1 MILETARLILDE
13 LAVGRDEMFVFE
25 LLNEPGF
32 LDNIGDREVTDLEAA
47 TGYIEK
53 GPAASY
59 AANGFGLW
67 RVILKAAGEP
77 VGMSG
82 LVKRDGLD
90 DPDIGY
96 AFLER
101 HWGRGYAQEAGVAVL
116 EYARNILNIPKI
128 VAVTSLDNAASAA
141 VLEKIGLTFAGEIQ
155 LPAHD
160 ASSRYFTTEAASSL
174 AARGAK

>member
-1 MILETARLILDE
+1 MILEAERLILDE
-13 LAVGRDEMFVFE
+13 LTVGRDEIFVFE

-32 LDNIGDREVTDLEAA
+32 LDNIGDRGVTDLEAA
-47 TGYIEK
+47 AGYIEK
-53 GPAASY
+53 GPGASY

-67 RVILKAAGEP
+67 RATLKATGEP
-77 VGMSG
+77 IGMSG

-96 AFLER
+96 AILER
-101 HWGRGYAQEAGVAVL
+101 HWGRGYAQEAGAAVL
-116 EYARNILNIPKI
+116 EYARNILNIRKI

-155 LPAHD
+155 LPAYD
-160 ASSRYFTTEAASSL
+160 APSRYFTT
-174 AARGAK
+174 

>member
-1 MILETARLILDE
+1 MILETERLILDE

-32 LDNIGDREVTDLEAA
+32 LDNIGDRGVTDLEAA

-53 GPAASY
+53 GPGASY
-59 AANGFGLW
+59 AANSFGLW
-67 RVILKAAGEP
+67 RATLKATGEP
-77 VGMSG
+77 IGLSG

-101 HWGRGYAQEAGVAVL
+101 HWGRGYAQEAGAAVL
-116 EYARNILNIPKI
+116 EYARNILNIRKI

-155 LPAHD
+155 LPAYD
-160 ASSRYFTTEAASSL
+160 APSRYFTT
-174 AARGAK
+174 